1 MTIRGQFLAFVGL
14 LLALL
19 ATPGAKAEA
28 SQAGRIQAALDK
40 WVAERAPVEKITG
53 AAAYVSFGDPGP
65 AIEVFAGKVGRDP
78 ADPPVGRN
86 TLFQMG
92 STSKSFCA
100 AVILKLEAA
109 GKLSLDDTI
118 GRWLPQYPAWKDVSI
133 RRLLNMTS
141 GIPNYSETETISG
154 AWVSEPTRDLTAG
167 ELVEIVYPAGANALP
182 PSPGYHYSNTNY
194 ILASMIAENA
204 ADRSYRDLVHEM
216 VIDALGLDSTFYE
229 NGTYPESVVHRLA
242 HGAFDNPAC
251 AEYQPN
257 CKESWNLPL
266 IGRDVRGMST
276 SWAQAAGGA
285 IASARDVDLWMR
297 AVFEG
302 RVVPPTQQ
310 AEWMA
315 LVSTRTGQPIADV
328 SADDPRGFSLGLA
341 KGILGP
347 FGPQWFY
354 QGTTLGYRTL
364 YVWFEKENLMITVQT
379 NSQPDDDAN
388 KLSDAVTAIYE
399 VVRSDAKRDRNRQVR
414 LPAAGFRSIARRRS
428 DLRAPAICGRLGL
441 RVESRARLRSRPCRT
456 ACPPHPLSPPAL
468 SPPSPMS
475 LQRRG
480 TPAPIR
486 SASARMRRKASGS
499 ILSSR
504 TPSFIRSR
512 PPAPPAAVPAGRRR
526 MSSSRILPAG
536 SSPRRRRI

>member
-1 MTIRGQFLAFVGL
+1 MSHAPLGGSLPECNIRGAPLNGRYPGILSARYTDDAALLRGTGMTIRGQLLASVGF

-19 ATPGAKAEA
+19 AAPGAKAEA

-40 WVAERAPVEKITG
+40 WVAERAPIEKITG

-65 AIEVFAGKVGRDP
+65 AIEVFAGRVGRDP
-78 ADPPVGRN
+78 ADPPVGRD

-141 GIPNYSETETISG
+141 GIPNYSETETISR
-154 AWVSEPTRDLTAG
+154 AWISEPTRDLTAE
-167 ELVEIVYPAGANALP
+167 ELVKIVYPAGANALP
-182 PSPGYHYSNTNY
+182 PSTGYHYSNTNY

-229 NGTYPESVVHRLA
+229 NGTYPESVVHQLA

-251 AEYQPN
+251 AEYQPD
-257 CKESWNLPL
+257 CKASWNLPL

-399 VVRSDAKRDRNRQVR
+399 VVRSDAKRD
-414 LPAAGFRSIARRRS
+414 
-428 DLRAPAICGRLGL
+428 
-441 RVESRARLRSRPCRT
+441 
-456 ACPPHPLSPPAL
+456 
-468 SPPSPMS
+468 
-475 LQRRG
+475 
-480 TPAPIR
+480 
-486 SASARMRRKASGS
+486 
-499 ILSSR
+499 
-504 TPSFIRSR
+504 
-512 PPAPPAAVPAGRRR
+512 
-526 MSSSRILPAG
+526 
-536 SSPRRRRI
+536 